1 MSSFYDIVI
10 CLYRRLHTGTAERV
24 VHERALRGGSVRD
37 SQNLCLSRE
46 HPWHNVMVPAQWT
59 CLHTPD
65 ACPHAAGVREAEDAV
80 LLAWHDRA
88 MALCIRGTLQPGLT
102 EVLL

>member
-1 MSSFYDIVI
+1 M
-10 CLYRRLHTGTAERV
+10 
-24 VHERALRGGSVRD
+24 RARCGGGGSVRD
-37 SQNLCLSRE
+37 SQNLGLSRE
-46 HPWHNVMVPAQWT
+46 HQWHNVVVPAQCT

-65 ACPHAAGVREAEDAV
+65 TCPHAAGVRGAEDAV

-88 MALCIRGTLQPGLT
+88 MTQLCMRGTLQPGLT